1 MLPGSPNPENFYTH
15 FIDLVSVSNSHDRG
29 HKCDVHVYKGV
40 NYVIIALKVT
50 LNDIFWLLFMYRWVN
65 PASPPPKY
73 IVFASSAPILTFLFG
88 FLIS

>member
-1 MLPGSPNPENFYTH
+1 M
-15 FIDLVSVSNSHDRG
+15 
-29 HKCDVHVYKGV
+29 YK
-40 NYVIIALKVT
+40 
-50 LNDIFWLLFMYRWVN
+50 WVN